1 MKVKNDKTKTN
12 GVEVIFNIK
21 LQLLKLEK
29 ELLEYRPTHF
39 KRKSPGRG
47 PE

>member
-21 LQLLKLEK
+21 LQLLKLE
-29 ELLEYRPTHF
+29 YRPAHF
-39 KRKSPGRG
+39 KKKSPGRG